1 MLKFIRN
8 NLRAVVLAVL
18 VHIAL
23 IAMLVI
29 SLDWTPKPQPAGAQ
43 DAVVQATM
51 VDDSV
56 RKAAQQKKEQEQEV
70 ERKRL
75 AELEAEKQERED
87 EQKRA
92 AEAEAQRLAEELK
105 QQELV
110 AEQEKIRQEQQA
122 AEQKRLET
130 AKREAA
136 LKEKQMEEAK
146 RQAEQ
151 VKREEEKRLAAVE
164 TQRKI
169 DAEKKRK
176 AEKEAQ
182 QRKEAEQ
189 QLKDQLASEEQAASA
204 RQAQTL
210 ISQYIPLIQNRV
222 KSRWLPPPSAQPG
235 MSCTVTVRLIPGGE
249 VVEARVTTSSGDPIF
264 DRSVESAVYKASP
277 LPLPPDPA
285 LFEYFRELN
294 FIFKP

>member
-1 MLKFIRN
+1 MFTFIRN

-18 VHIAL
+18 VHLAL
-23 IAMLVI
+23 LAMLVI
-29 SLDWTPKPQPAGAQ
+29 SLDWTPKPQPVGSQ
-43 DAVVQATM
+43 EAVVQATV
-51 VDDSV
+51 VDDSP
-56 RKAAQQKKEQEQEV
+56 RKAAQQKKEKEQEA

-75 AELEAEKQERED
+75 AEQEAEKQQREN
-87 EQKRA
+87 EQKHQAETEAKRIA
-92 AEAEAQRLAEELK
+92 AEAE
-105 QQELV
+105 QQEQ
-110 AEQEKIRQEQQA
+110 ARQEQKT

-136 LKEKQMEEAK
+136 VKEKQAEDAK

-151 VKREEEKRLAAVE
+151 VRHETEKRLAATE
-164 TQRKI
+164 AQRKI
-169 DAEKKRK
+169 EAEKKRK

-189 QLKDQLASEEQAASA
+189 QLKDQLASEERAT
-204 RQAQTL
+204 REHQAQTL
-210 ISQYIPLIQNRV
+210 ISQYIPPITNRV
-222 KSRWLPPPSAQPG
+222 KSRWLRPPNAQPG

-249 VVEARVTTSSGDPIF
+249 VIEARITTSSGDAVF
-264 DRSVESAVYKASP
+264 DRSVVSAVYKASP

-285 LFEYFRELN
+285 LFESFRELT

>member
-1 MLKFIRN
+1 MLRFIRN

-29 SLDWTPKPQPAGAQ
+29 SLDWTPKPQPADAQ
-43 DAVVQATM
+43 DAVVQATV
-51 VDDSV
+51 VDDGP
-56 RKAAQQKKEQEQEV
+56 RKAAQQQKEEA

-75 AELEAEKQERED
+75 AALEAEKQERED

-92 AEAEAQRLAEELK
+92 AEAEAQRVAEELK
-105 QQELV
+105 QQALT
-110 AEQEKIRQEQQA
+110 EQEKIRQEQQA
-122 AEQKRLET
+122 VEQKRLET

-136 LKEKQMEEAK
+136 VKEKQVEEAK

-164 TQRKI
+164 AQRKI
-169 DAEKKRK
+169 DSKIDTEKKRK

-189 QLKDQLASEEQAASA
+189 QLKDQLASEEQATSEQ
-204 RQAQTL
+204 QAQTL

-222 KSRWLPPPSAQPG
+222 KSRWLPPPNAQPG

-249 VVEARVTTSSGDPIF
+249 VVEARVTTSSGDPVF